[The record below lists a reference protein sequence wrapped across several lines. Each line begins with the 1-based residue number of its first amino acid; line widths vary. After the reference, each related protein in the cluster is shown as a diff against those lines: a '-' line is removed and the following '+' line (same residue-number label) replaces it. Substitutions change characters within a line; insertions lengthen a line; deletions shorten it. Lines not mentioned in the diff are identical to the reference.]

1 MPAYSVGV
9 SILGV
14 LVRLMRQQVQPP
26 KKAKSVNPR
35 ISEIACTDIHSG
47 TGGSSLLPFAG
58 AGLPRAFIHLHSVEV
73 PIDLVLCHQLIVGS
87 LFHHHPLAV
96 GHVVRKLSFR
106 ILSAE

>member
-1 MPAYSVGV
+1 MSAYSVGV
-9 SILGV
+9 SILGI
-14 LVRLMRQQVQPP
+14 LVYLMRQQVLPA
-26 KKAKSVNPR
+26 KKAKLANPR
-35 ISEIACTDIHSG
+35 ISEIACVGIHAG

-73 PIDLVLCHQLIVGS
+73 PIDLVLCHQLIMGS

-96 GHVVRKLSFR
+96 EYVVRKLSFR